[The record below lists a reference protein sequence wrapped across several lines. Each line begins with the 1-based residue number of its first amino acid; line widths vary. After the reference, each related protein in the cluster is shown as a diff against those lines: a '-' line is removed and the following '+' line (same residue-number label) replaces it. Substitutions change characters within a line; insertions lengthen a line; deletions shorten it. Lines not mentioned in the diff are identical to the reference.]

1 MYSTNEAARKAGVGF
16 ATLNR
21 WIAQGKVKAPKVQ
34 RLGGIGVRIR
44 LWTTADI
51 RRLEKHKREHLGE
64 GRGRRTDLQRKRSRK
79 RNPGRRN

>member
-51 RRLEKHKREHLGE
+51 RRLAKHKREHLGQ
-64 GRGRRTDLQRKRSRK
+64 GRGRRTDLEGKRVRVSKKAKRK
-79 RNPGRRN
+79 

>member
-51 RRLEKHKREHLGE
+51 RRLEKYKREHLGE